1 MNVSTKQFFF
11 GENAELW
18 RETKRS
24 RHRKKKKR
32 YILFFI
38 AAENSIPDIGNK
50 ILRNCLTRKKLR
62 SLGKSNADND
72 ALSKACSSKQHGVFF
87 LVADSLFTVD

>member
-1 MNVSTKQFFF
+1 MNVSTKQFF
-11 GENAELW
+11 W
-18 RETKRS
+18 RECRALEGDEEISSSEKE
-24 RHRKKKKR
+24 KR
-32 YILFFI
+32 YFLFFI